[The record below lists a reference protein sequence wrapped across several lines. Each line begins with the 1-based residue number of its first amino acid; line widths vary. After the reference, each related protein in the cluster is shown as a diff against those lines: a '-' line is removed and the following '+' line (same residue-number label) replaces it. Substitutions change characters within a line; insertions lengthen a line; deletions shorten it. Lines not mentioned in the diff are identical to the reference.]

1 MIPVLIILY
10 IKKNRKQLTTHCLG
24 LLQNKPGIFRFIVLF
39 IACVAIGKTI
49 IGQTKHYQYEVK
61 KGGNSIGEINITH
74 TVSGPVNSLLLV
86 SDIRYRLL
94 FLFTAKSKEEVVF
107 TNGVMTYSSIYREQ
121 NGDKKIQAKTRKGSS
136 TYIIERD
143 DNKRTE
149 LNIPAIYFHTIS
161 LYITEPAA
169 YRAVYIDKFQ
179 QLVTIQNIS
188 AHHYKV
194 TFPDGNYN
202 EYFYQ
207 EGVCKTIKVSQSFFN
222 AEIELKKIF

>member
-1 MIPVLIILY
+1 MLPLLILLY
-10 IKKNRKQLTTHCLG
+10 LKKNRKQLGTACLNLVQHKFSIIIFLV
-24 LLQNKPGIFRFIVLF
+24 LLTV
-39 IACVAIGKTI
+39 CVAIGKTA
-49 IGQTKHYQYEVK
+49 IGQTKHYQYEVR
-61 KGGNSIGEINITH
+61 KGGSAIGEINITQ
-74 TVSGPVNSLLLV
+74 TVAGPVNSLLLV

-94 FLFTAKSKEEVVF
+94 FLFTAKSREEVVF
-107 TNGVMTYSSIYREQ
+107 TNGVMTYSSVYREQ
-121 NGDKKIQAKTRKGSS
+121 NGDKKIQTKTRKGSS
-136 TYIIERD
+136 SYIIEKD
-143 DNKRTE
+143 DSRKNE

-161 LYITEPAA
+161 LYITEPAG

-194 TFPDGNYN
+194 VFPDGNYN

-207 EGVCKTIKVSQSFFN
+207 DGVCKTIKVSQSFFN

>member
-1 MIPVLIILY
+1 MLPVLIILY
-10 IKKNRKQLTTHCLG
+10 LKKNRKQLKQSCLN
-24 LLQNKPGIFRFIVLF
+24 LLQHKFSIIKFVLLLT
-39 IACVAIGKTI
+39 ACVAIGKAA
-49 IGQTKHYQYEVK
+49 IGQTRHYQYEVK
-61 KGGNSIGEINITH
+61 KGGSAIGEINITH
-74 TVSGPVNSLLLV
+74 SVAGPVNSLLLV

-121 NGDKKIQAKTRKGSS
+121 NGDKKIQTKTRKGLSS
-136 TYIIERD
+136 YIIEKD
-143 DNKRTE
+143 DNMKNE

-161 LYITEPAA
+161 LYITEPAG

-179 QLVTIQNIS
+179 QLVSIQNIS

-194 TFPDGNYN
+194 VFPDGNYN

-207 EGVCKTIKVSQSFFN
+207 GGVCKTIKVSQSFFN
-222 AEIELKKIF
+222 AEIELKKIY

>member
-1 MIPVLIILY
+1 MIPVLIIWYL
-10 IKKNRKQLTTHCLG
+10 KKNGKQLKKSCLKT
-24 LLQNKPGIFRFIVLF
+24 LQHKPGIIRFLVLF
-39 IACVAIGKTI
+39 TACVVIGKVVF
-49 IGQTKHYQYEVK
+49 GQTRHYQYQVK
-61 KGGNSIGEINITH
+61 KGGNAIGEINITH
-74 TVSGPVNSLLLV
+74 TVAGPVNSLLLV
-86 SDIRYRLL
+86 SDIRYRML

-121 NGDKKIQAKTRKGSS
+121 NGDKKIQTKTRKGISS
-136 TYIIERD
+136 YIIERD
-143 DNKRTE
+143 NDKKNE

-161 LYITEPAA
+161 LYITEPAG

-179 QLVTIQNIS
+179 QLVSIKNIS

-194 TFPDGNYN
+194 VFPDGNYN

-207 EGVCKTIKVSQSFFN
+207 DGVYKTVKVSQSFFN